1 MGDLTQSFSYS
12 EFADKA
18 DGHLPEDLKPHIQVV
33 ARNLQI
39 LRDHFGI
46 AIHILSGY
54 RSEKRQL
61 ALKAAAIK
69 NGRPNGVATK
79 SQHVVGKAADIVV
92 RGYTPKQVHHAI
104 EALIA
109 QGRMEQG
116 GLGLYDTF
124 VHYDVRGRHARW
136 YENAGGKAALPHEQ
150 LLPLTGGAGR
160 SFLIRSIEDV
170 VE

>member
-1 MGDLTQSFSYS
+1 MGDLTKSFSYS

-18 DGHLPEDLKPHIQVV
+18 DRRLPENLKPNIQMV
-33 ARNLQI
+33 AKNLQI

-46 AIHILSGY
+46 AIHIVSGY
-54 RSEKRQL
+54 RTEKRQL

-69 NGRPNGVATK
+69 NHRPNGVATK

-109 QGRMEQG
+109 QGRMDQG

-124 VHYDVRGRHARW
+124 VHYDVRGSHARW
-136 YENAGGKAALPHEQ
+136 YENAGGKKALSSECT
-150 LLPLTGGAGR
+150 LPSTGRGGHPCLTR
-160 SFLIRSIEDV
+160 
-170 VE
+170 